1 MSSVS
6 IFDLRARTWRQRI
19 GVTALATAVTL
30 VTASSQATAGDWQVL
45 FDGKSLEGWK
55 PSRDNE
61 QFEVVDGVILGSS
74 SDRSHFLHTVQE
86 YGDFELE
93 LEVKIHDVDLNS
105 GVQIR
110 TSLTRSNERGEER
123 ASVHGPQVD
132 LGRSP
137 GRSGHIYGQ
146 GNRGW
151 FTPEEDLVR
160 NSLMVNG
167 EWNKVRVLA
176 VGPKIQTWI
185 NGEQVSD
192 LVVEGEI
199 HEKYPKGVIALQVH
213 GVKKS
218 PEKTRHVS
226 FRAIRVREIDN

>member
-19 GVTALATAVTL
+19 GVTALATAMTL

-74 SDRSHFLHTVQE
+74 SDRTHFLHTVKV

-110 TSLTRSNERGEER
+110 TSLTLS
-123 ASVHGPQVD
+123 
-132 LGRSP
+132 LI
-137 GRSGHIYGQ
+137 HI
-146 GNRGW
+146 
-151 FTPEEDLVR
+151 
-160 NSLMVNG
+160 
-167 EWNKVRVLA
+167 
-176 VGPKIQTWI
+176 
-185 NGEQVSD
+185 
-192 LVVEGEI
+192 
-199 HEKYPKGVIALQVH
+199 
-213 GVKKS
+213 
-218 PEKTRHVS
+218 
-226 FRAIRVREIDN
+226 